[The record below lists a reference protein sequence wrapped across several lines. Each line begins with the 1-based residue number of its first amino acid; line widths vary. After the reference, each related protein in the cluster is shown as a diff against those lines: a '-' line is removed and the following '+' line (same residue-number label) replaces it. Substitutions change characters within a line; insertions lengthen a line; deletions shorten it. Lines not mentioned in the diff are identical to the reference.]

1 MKNRNPSVC
10 QETKAGG
17 SQCEASALTGS
28 RFCYFHDPSKAHERQ
43 LAQRAGGI
51 ARSRQCA
58 VLPRETPD
66 RQVRKISDVV
76 EVLGETLNQVRRGQ
90 IDPKVANSVAYI
102 SGILLK
108 ALERGPLEERIA
120 ALEAIL
126 KKPPSQLG
134 PYTGPGI
141 QDRTFSF
148 ESRKKEGDDV
158 GKT

>member
-1 MKNRNPSVC
+1 MKNRKHSVC
-10 QETKAGG
+10 QKIKAGG

-43 LAQRAGGI
+43 VAQRAGGL

-66 RQVRKISDVV
+66 RQVRKICDVV

-102 SGILLK
+102 AGILLK

-120 ALEAIL
+120 SLEEIL
-126 KKPPSQLG
+126 KKPPSQGEPLLG
-134 PYTGPGI
+134 SGKL
-141 QDRTFSF
+141 DRTFSF
-148 ESRKKEGDDV
+148 ETRSTEENDGKKQ
-158 GKT
+158 